1 MAALRESAPLSEE
14 ALGFSIFCVEN
25 LAIRLNIEPSRVY
38 RALTMNSDLLDS
50 YVIPCYDV
58 LHTQG
63 KDYILDDLQEVMRM
77 RGVTV

>member
-1 MAALRESAPLSEE
+1 M
-14 ALGFSIFCVEN
+14 EN